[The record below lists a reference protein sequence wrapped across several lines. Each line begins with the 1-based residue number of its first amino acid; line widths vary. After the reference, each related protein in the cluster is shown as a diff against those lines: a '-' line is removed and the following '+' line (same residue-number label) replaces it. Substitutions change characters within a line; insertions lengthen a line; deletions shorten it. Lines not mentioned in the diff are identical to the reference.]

1 MPAARAPMP
10 APQMIETPT
19 MRRSAMLAKLLE
31 EQRQPVEIKG
41 GYGELAARLLGQGIT
56 QFSAN
61 RAEKAARTER
71 EQRFET
77 QASGINEV
85 LAGLLQR
92 SGRGEAPVA
101 EATAPM
107 PAPMQTPTPM
117 PVTVP
122 TPSEP
127 VSTGP
132 VAPVGGVM
140 GSRLPDVG
148 QPIPVANVPPAMPVP
163 PVGAPPQP
171 TLENAL
177 LSGPLPEQ
185 PNPVAPAPQMAAPAA
200 PAMPQPAP
208 NALGITPGE
217 QARIGRIVELARTSR
232 DPALLA
238 YAQSELDL
246 IDQRMNAAPEWQD
259 VSVNGVPFLRDQ
271 FGNMREAFPNGLPQG
286 VMARNATVGTDNPY
300 GVPGGTGVSLDA
312 FNRPQIVGTPP
323 AGYRRGA
330 SGELEPET
338 GGKED
343 ITSPSRSFQELSG
356 VRQEIRPILDQAT
369 QLQRNINA
377 VRTGVRQNNGP
388 GDIAMVNG
396 LQKLIDEGVV
406 KGEDVDLQLQAQ
418 GVSGGMAGL
427 SAFLTSSGRFDARI
441 RAQISAA
448 AEDLYSNM
456 NNVYAQRAMGYAP
469 LVERTFGPGAFDD
482 VLPPSTR
489 EAFGWTS
496 PVPTGGPDRRSQS
509 RPGGPAPRPRPSASG
524 NNDPLRIR

>member
-1 MPAARAPMP
+1 MARAPMP
-10 APQMIETPT
+10 APQMIETPA
-19 MRRSAMLAKLLE
+19 MRRSALLAKMLE
-31 EQRQPVEIKG
+31 QQRQPTEIKG
-41 GYGELAARLLGQGIT
+41 GYGELGARLLAQGIT
-56 QFSAN
+56 QWGAN
-61 RAEKAARTER
+61 RAEKAAREER
-71 EQRFET
+71 DQRFEG
-77 QASGINEV
+77 QLGGLDAMV
-85 LAGLLQR
+85 AGLLQR
-92 SGRGEAPVA
+92 SGRGEAAPA
-101 EATAPM
+101 EPASTPM
-107 PAPMQTPTPM
+107 PAPMPEPSATAPTAGIAPVGQVVGSNLPPVGQPMPPADVPPATPVPMAAAPTPM
-117 PVTVP
+117 PA
-122 TPSEP
+122 S
-127 VSTGP
+127 
-132 VAPVGGVM
+132 
-140 GSRLPDVG
+140 D
-148 QPIPVANVPPAMPVP
+148 
-163 PVGAPPQP
+163 
-171 TLENAL
+171 
-177 LSGPLPEQ
+177 
-185 PNPVAPAPQMAAPAA
+185 VAPAPVAGPQMVPPAP
-200 PAMPQPAP
+200 PQPAP
-208 NALGITPGE
+208 NTQGMTQGE
-217 QARIGRIVELARTSR
+217 QARIARIVELARTTR

-238 YAQSELDL
+238 YARSEIDL

-259 VSVNGVPFLRDQ
+259 VSVNGVPYLRDQ

-286 VMARNATVGTDNPY
+286 VMARNATVGADNPY
-300 GVPGGTGVSLDA
+300 GVAGGTGISVDA
-312 FNRPQIVGTPP
+312 FGRPQIVGAPP
-323 AGYRRGA
+323 TGYEREGGR
-330 SGELEPET
+330 LRPEA

-343 ITSPSRSFQELSG
+343 ITSPSRSFQELSA

-469 LVERTFGPGAFDD
+469 LVERTFGAGAFDD

-489 EAFGWTS
+489 EAFGWSS

-509 RPGGPAPRPRPSASG
+509 RPGAPAPRPRAPASG
-524 NNDPLRIR
+524 NNDPLGLR

>member
-1 MPAARAPMP
+1 MPV
-10 APQMIETPT
+10 PQMIETPA

-92 SGRGEAPVA
+92 SGRGEAPA
-101 EATAPM
+101 TEAPAPM
-107 PAPMQTPTPM
+107 PTPALMPTPTTVPM
-117 PVTVP
+117 P
-122 TPSEP
+122 SAP

-132 VAPVGGVM
+132 VAPVGEVM
-140 GSRLPDVG
+140 GSNLPNVG
-148 QPIPVANVPPAMPVP
+148 QPIPVANVPPATPV
-163 PVGAPPQP
+163 APAEAMPQP

-177 LSGPLPEQ
+177 LSGPLPTQ
-185 PNPVAPAPQMAAPAA
+185 PGPVAPAPQMAAPVA
-200 PAMPQPAP
+200 PQPAP

-238 YAQSELDL
+238 YAQSELDA
-246 IDQRMNAAPEWQD
+246 IDQRMNAAPEYT
-259 VSVNGVPFLRDQ
+259 SVMVNNVPFLQDQ
-271 FGNMREAFPNGLPQG
+271 FGNMREAFPNGLPES
-286 VMARNATVGTDNPY
+286 VMTRDEFSPEGT
-300 GVPGGTGVSLDA
+300 
-312 FNRPQIVGTPP
+312 
-323 AGYRRGA
+323 RRGTYGQRDRYGRLTILSEPPQFFQEGE
-330 SGELEPET
+330 SGGYEPIR

-343 ITSPSRSFQELSG
+343 ITSPGRSFEQLSQ

-369 QLQRNINA
+369 QLNRNINA

-418 GVSGGMAGL
+418 GVSGGIAGL

-456 NNVYAQRAMGYAP
+456 NNVYAQRALGYAP
-469 LVERTFGPGAFDD
+469 LVERTFGAGAFDD

-489 EAFGWTS
+489 EAFGWS
-496 PVPTGGPDRRSQS
+496 APVPTGGRDRRSQS
-509 RPGGPAPRPRPSASG
+509 RPGRPPASAP
-524 NNDPLRIR
+524 NNDPLRLR

>member
-1 MPAARAPMP
+1 MARAPMP
-10 APQMIETPT
+10 APQMIETPA

-92 SGRGEAPVA
+92 SGRGEAPA
-101 EATAPM
+101 TEAPAPM
-107 PAPMQTPTPM
+107 PTPTTVPM
-117 PVTVP
+117 P
-122 TPSEP
+122 SAP

-132 VAPVGGVM
+132 VAPVGEVM
-140 GSRLPDVG
+140 GSNLPNVG
-148 QPIPVANVPPAMPVP
+148 QPIPVANVPPATPVA
-163 PVGAPPQP
+163 PVEAMPQP

-177 LSGPLPEQ
+177 LSGPLPTQ
-185 PNPVAPAPQMAAPAA
+185 PGPVAPAPQMAAPAA
-200 PAMPQPAP
+200 PQPAP

-246 IDQRMNAAPEWQD
+246 IDQRMNAAPEYTS
-259 VSVNGVPFLRDQ
+259 VSVGGIPFLQDQ
-271 FGNMREAFPNGLPQG
+271 FGNMREAFPNGLPES
-286 VMARNATVGTDNPY
+286 VMAQNMTVGAENPY
-300 GVPGGTGVSLDA
+300 GVAGGTGISLDR

-323 AGYRRGA
+323 TGYEREGGR
-330 SGELEPET
+330 LRPEA

-427 SAFLTSSGRFDARI
+427 SAFLTSTGRFDARI

-469 LVERTFGPGAFDD
+469 LVERTFGAGAFDD

-489 EAFGWTS
+489 EAFGWSS
-496 PVPTGGPDRRSQS
+496 PVPTGGADRRSQS
-509 RPGGPAPRPRPSASG
+509 RPGAPAPRPRPAAPAQNRPALPPG
-524 NNDPLRIR
+524 FEWDQ

>member
-1 MPAARAPMP
+1 MP
-10 APQMIETPT
+10 APQMIETPA

-61 RAEKAARTER
+61 RAEQAVRKER
-71 EQRFET
+71 DERFEG
-77 QASGINEV
+77 QLGGINEV

-92 SGRGEAPVA
+92 SGRGEAPLP
-101 EATAPM
+101 EAA
-107 PAPMQTPTPM
+107 APTPM
-117 PVTVP
+117 PTPTTVP
-122 TPSEP
+122 MPNEP

-132 VAPVGGVM
+132 VAPVGEVM
-140 GSRLPDVG
+140 GSNLPNVG
-148 QPIPVANVPPAMPVP
+148 QPIPVANVPPATPVS
-163 PVGAPPQP
+163 PVEAPPLP

-177 LSGPLPEQ
+177 LSGALPTQ
-185 PNPVAPAPQMAAPAA
+185 PGPAAPAPQMAAPVAA
-200 PAMPQPAP
+200 QPAP

-246 IDQRMNAAPEWQD
+246 IDQRMNAAPEYT
-259 VSVNGVPFLRDQ
+259 SVMVNNVPFLQDQ
-271 FGNMREAFPNGLPQG
+271 FGNMREAFPNGLPES
-286 VMARNATVGTDNPY
+286 VMTRDEFSPEGT
-300 GVPGGTGVSLDA
+300 
-312 FNRPQIVGTPP
+312 
-323 AGYRRGA
+323 RRGTFGQRDRYGRLTIVSEPPQFFEEGE
-330 SGELEPET
+330 SGGYVPIR

-343 ITSPSRSFQELSG
+343 ITSPGRSFEQLSQ

-427 SAFLTSSGRFDARI
+427 SAFLTSTGRFDARI

-456 NNVYAQRAMGYAP
+456 NNVYAQRALGYAP
-469 LVERTFGPGAFDD
+469 LVERTFGAGAFDD

-489 EAFGWTS
+489 EAFGWS
-496 PVPTGGPDRRSQS
+496 APVPTGGRDRRSQS
-509 RPGGPAPRPRPSASG
+509 RPGRPPASATD
-524 NNDPLRIR
+524 NDPLRLR